1 MHLGNTCCMPFQVDP
16 TWQFLQC
23 DILGGRGK
31 LAISVPPLAK
41 EQLPVHFAVFVLLTQ
56 LQQKVIKFDGVLKI
70 FCF

>member
-31 LAISVPPLAK
+31 LAISVPPLK
-41 EQLPVHFAVFVLLTQ
+41 NNCWFALQPFVLLPQFIVTEHW
-56 LQQKVIKFDGVLKI
+56 F
-70 FCF
+70 